1 MKKFSIIVFVLTIV
15 LGLSLSNQAAAK
27 DKVITWKMQASYPVG
42 TTVMMNGVEWA
53 KAIEKLTNGRLK
65 VQILPP
71 GAMCGVKD
79 IVTYLEKG
87 VFDCAVTYGGFYTGL
102 IPETDLEIGLPQGHR
117 SWDEVWDV
125 MYNRGLGEIIQE
137 AYSEHN
143 IKWYP
148 CAADP
153 YYHFNSNFKITSLDD
168 LKGKKIRALGVY
180 GKYVQKLGASA
191 VVVPGAE
198 MYMAMKLGTIDGA
211 IYGATGLQDVKLHEV
226 VKYYTLPTSAQIAL
240 SLLINKDSLAKL
252 PEDIRTTV
260 EVGTRYILN
269 DTSNRYITQC
279 KESLAKSVNS
289 GSVEISYLSEEEMT
303 KMRTLVKPLWDE
315 LAAKS
320 PRMQKGVDILKQ
332 QMRDL
337 GRPMD

>member
-1 MKKFSIIVFVLTIV
+1 MKKIVSVVLMVALVFAFSMEL
-15 LGLSLSNQAAAK
+15 QAADK
-27 DKVITWKMQASYPVG
+27 KKVITWKMQASYPVG

-65 VQILPP
+65 VEILPP
-71 GAMCGVKD
+71 GAMCGVRD

-87 VFDCAVTYGGFYTGL
+87 VFDCAITYGGFYTGL

-117 SWDEVWDV
+117 SWDEVWDA
-125 MYNRGLGEIIQE
+125 MYNRGLGDIIQE
-137 AYSEHN
+137 AYGEHN

-153 YYHFNSNFKITSLDD
+153 YYHFNTNFPVNKLSD
-168 LKGKKIRALGVY
+168 LSGKKIRALGVY

-226 VKYYTLPTSAQIAL
+226 VKYYTLPTAAQIAL
-240 SLLINKDSLAKL
+240 SLLVNQDSLAKL
-252 PEDIRTTV
+252 PDDLRALV
-260 EVGTRYILN
+260 EVGTRYILG
-269 DTSNRYITQC
+269 DTSQRYITQC
-279 KESLAKSVNS
+279 KASLAKAVNS
-289 GSVEISYLSEEEMT
+289 GSVEISYLPEEEMA
-303 KMRTLVKPLWDE
+303 KMRALVIPLWDE
-315 LAAKS
+315 VAAKT
-320 PRMQKGVDILKQ
+320 PRMKKGVDILKK